1 MWSELYRPQRIEE
14 MIGNEDAR
22 LIVIKWLSG
31 WMVGSRPLLLLGPP
45 GVGKTSLVH
54 LLAHRL
60 DYDLI
65 EMNASDTRNKEELQR
80 LITPMFTNASIF
92 GKRMLLF
99 LDEIDGISGR
109 EDTGGI
115 ESIVNMMKD
124 PTIPVIM
131 AANLRHTK
139 LKELTKISK
148 VVDFNPVPPRLLML
162 LLEQVLEKQKTKLSS
177 EEKISIINNSQ
188 GDIRSLLNNAQ
199 SKSSGYEVMRQRNFE
214 TDVATAIGGFFS
226 SDKVEI
232 AREFLFNTDATYQD
246 PRFGL
251 STEERR
257 KDKLNAIF
265 SSAVSSQI
273 DLDSL
278 AAILDILSKADM
290 IVGRVGERR
299 RWSLLKYIDNI
310 IAYGLFEKSHYRG
323 IKYNQYYM
331 SWSVMGSIFARGRS
345 MKKLLSEMAY
355 PTHTTKSIFGS
366 IYFPYLI
373 QIMIDNKIDPYVFA
387 ELSNLDEKAGEAI
400 AKEMDRMKKKE
411 LRSYNKIN

>member
-80 LITPMFTNASIF
+80 LITPMLTNASIF

-131 AANLRHTK
+131 AANLRHTR

-214 TDVATAIGGFFS
+214 TDIATAIGGFFS

-257 KDKLNAIF
+257 KDKLNALF

-310 IAYGLFEKSHYRG
+310 IAYGLFEKTHYRG
-323 IKYNQYYM
+323 IKYNQYSM

-345 MKKLLSEMAY
+345 MKNLLSEMAH

>member
-80 LITPMFTNASIF
+80 LITPMLTNASIF

-131 AANLRHTK
+131 AANLRHTR

-148 VVDFNPVPPRLLML
+148 VVDFNPVPPRLLM
-162 LLEQVLEKQKTKLSS
+162 S
-177 EEKISIINNSQ
+177 
-188 GDIRSLLNNAQ
+188 
-199 SKSSGYEVMRQRNFE
+199 
-214 TDVATAIGGFFS
+214 
-226 SDKVEI
+226 
-232 AREFLFNTDATYQD
+232 
-246 PRFGL
+246 
-251 STEERR
+251 
-257 KDKLNAIF
+257 
-265 SSAVSSQI
+265 VSYTHLTLPTI
-273 DLDSL
+273 C
-278 AAILDILSKADM
+278 
-290 IVGRVGERR
+290 
-299 RWSLLKYIDNI
+299 
-310 IAYGLFEKSHYRG
+310 
-323 IKYNQYYM
+323 
-331 SWSVMGSIFARGRS
+331 SV
-345 MKKLLSEMAY
+345 
-355 PTHTTKSIFGS
+355 
-366 IYFPYLI
+366 
-373 QIMIDNKIDPYVFA
+373 
-387 ELSNLDEKAGEAI
+387 
-400 AKEMDRMKKKE
+400 
-411 LRSYNKIN
+411 